1 MPPSKQTLR
10 RRALRLLQDE
20 AHPLFVF
27 SLTGEELLQIADAAA
42 HARARVPTEL
52 REPLARIQRSAE
64 EAARAWSGSN
74 IGYKAT
80 VYYRGL
86 SPKPAD
92 SEFSPE

>member
-1 MPPSKQTLR
+1 MPSLKSVKLGLR
-10 RRALRLLQDE
+10 SPQALTKSSDGR
-20 AHPLFVF
+20 
-27 SLTGEELLQIADAAA
+27 TGEELLQIADAAA

-74 IGYKAT
+74 IGYQAT